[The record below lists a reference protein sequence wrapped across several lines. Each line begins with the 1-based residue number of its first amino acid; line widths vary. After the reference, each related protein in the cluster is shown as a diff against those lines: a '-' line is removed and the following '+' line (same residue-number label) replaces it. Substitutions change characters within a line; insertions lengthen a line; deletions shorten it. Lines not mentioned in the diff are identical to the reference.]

1 MVKKLLNRK
10 SKRKGFTLIE
20 LIIVITIIAIL
31 AAVAIPKYMEVKEKS
46 NAKTDIANAK
56 VIYDT
61 TMSLISDDQIDT
73 SKNIYQAVNS
83 SNANANIKKIVDN
96 LDQKDVQGRFKKF
109 KGKDFTIKITTDGEV
124 TVELNKQQVY
134 PDNNTSTN
142 PYSKKYTGSYRS
154 YK

>member
-1 MVKKLLNRK
+1 MIKNLLKKK

-46 NAKTDIANAK
+46 NAKTDVANAK

-61 TMSLISDDQIDT
+61 AMSLITDDKIDT
-73 SKNIYQAVNS
+73 SVAISGAVNTS
-83 SNANANIKKIVDN
+83 STNTEIQKILDN
-96 LDQKDVQGRFKKF
+96 LDQKDVQGRFRKF
-109 KGKDFTIKITTDGEV
+109 KNNDFTINITTSGEV
-124 TVELNKQQVY
+124 HVDLLNQQVY
-134 PDNNTSTN
+134 PDNNKAKN
-142 PYSKKYTGSYRS
+142 PYSKKYTGKYRN